1 MKTLRQGA
9 GWQAARQEFGAPRT
23 YTQLKPVTDGLKVT
37 KSTAMPA
44 IDLPLVAQLRFE
56 AKNRRAAAP
65 AAGNYIS
72 PSQRAS
78 LMTLATAAL

>member
-1 MKTLRQGA
+1 MKALRQGA

-37 KSTAMPA
+37 KSTAMPT

-56 AKNRRAAAP
+56 AKNRRVAAAP
-65 AAGNYIS
+65 ASFITPA
-72 PSQRAS
+72 QRAG
-78 LMTLATAAL
+78 MLALAGK